1 MQYWPVLYG
10 SFRYLVIMM
19 KDHQEVIIRAVF
31 QRLQFHMVVHVGIC
45 ATVTHFEKS
54 SLFSAFYVFTYL
66 FVLLIF

>member
-1 MQYWPVLYG
+1 
-10 SFRYLVIMM
+10 MM